1 VPIVRSPLAALAA
14 LAVVSLATLGA
25 CRRPPPAR
33 HLLLV
38 TLDTFRADR
47 VGAYGH
53 PGGLTPNL
61 DALANAGTRFDAAW
75 AAVPLTLP
83 SHTTMLTG
91 LEPPAHGLRQNGSG
105 KLPETTATLATA
117 LAASGARSAAF
128 VSAFVLN
135 HRFGLARGFAV
146 YDDEIAQRP
155 GRPAGME
162 AQRPGRETVDRALAW
177 LAANGGAGERL
188 FLWVHLFDAHAPY
201 EPPEPWAS
209 SLADAYDGEI
219 AETDAQLGRLLAA
232 FDAAGLSES
241 TLVVVAGDH
250 GEALGEH
257 GERSHGLLLYEP
269 TLRVPWIVRGPA
281 VRPAAVVRT
290 PVALVDLAPTVLELL
305 ALPPLPAAGERAGR
319 SVAASLRRGTEPPA
333 ADLYAETE
341 YPRLLGWAPLAA
353 LRRGAAKLVL
363 GPEPEL
369 FDLASDPGETTNRV
383 DVDRRAVS
391 AMKARLDELRRGALD
406 LASAPLDEEARRS
419 LAALGYLGGA
429 PVERAAGEAR
439 DPRRMAPL
447 FERLETARNAMDA
460 GRLEE
465 AAAELARLVEADPGN
480 PVFRGT
486 RAAALGRLGAKGLAV
501 DELRRSLTGGPGD
514 LQTLYDLAL
523 AMHDAGLRRDAE
535 ATLAELL
542 RRDPLHAEAWNARG
556 LLALERGDVGAAAA
570 AFERSLELDAGNANA
585 ANNLGN
591 AWRAAGRAG
600 DAERALRRAIAL
612 APDWADPLNGLGA
625 LEVAR
630 GRTAAGLDL
639 FERALALDP
648 RRHEIRLN
656 RAIALDTLGRRTEAA
671 AAYREFLAVT
681 AREPSY
687 GPQREAARALL
698 SRLGG

>member
-1 VPIVRSPLAALAA
+1 MVLLALA
-14 LAVVSLATLGA
+14 A
-25 CRRPPPAR
+25 CRRPAPPR

-53 PGGLTPNL
+53 AGGLTPHL
-61 DALANAGTRFDAAW
+61 DALAAAGARFDAVW
-75 AAVPLTLP
+75 SPVPLTLP
-83 SHTTMLTG
+83 AHATMLTG
-91 LEPPAHGLRQNGSG
+91 LLPPEHGLRQNGNG
-105 KLPETTATLATA
+105 VLPESTATLATA
-117 LAASGARSAAF
+117 LAAGGARTAAF

-135 HRFGLARGFAV
+135 HRFGLSRGFAV

-177 LAANGGAGERL
+177 LESNAASGERL
-188 FLWVHLFDAHAPY
+188 ALWVHLFDAHAPY
-201 EPPEPWAS
+201 EPPEPFS
-209 SLADAYDGEI
+209 SAVAEPYDGEI
-219 AETDAQLGRLLAA
+219 AEADAQLGRLLAA
-232 FDAAGLSES
+232 LDATGLAAS

-269 TLRVPWIVRGPA
+269 TLRVPWIVRGPG
-281 VRPAAVVRT
+281 VRAGAALRT
-290 PVALVDLAPTVLELL
+290 PVGLVDLAPTALELL
-305 ALPPLPAAGERAGR
+305 ALPPLPATGERAGR
-319 SVAASLRRGTEPPA
+319 SLAESLRRGSEPSA
-333 ADLYAETE
+333 VDLYAETE
-341 YPRLLGWAPLAA
+341 YPRLLGWAALAA
-353 LRRGAAKLVL
+353 LRRGSAKLVA

-369 FDLASDPGETTNRV
+369 FDLAADPGERVNRLG
-383 DVDRRAVS
+383 VDRRTFA
-391 AMKARLDELRRGALD
+391 ALKTRLDVLQRDALD
-406 LASAPLDEEARRS
+406 LAIAPIDEEASRS
-419 LAALGYLGGA
+419 LAALGYVGGA
-429 PVERAAGEAR
+429 AVERRPGEAR

-447 FERLETARNAMDA
+447 FVRLEEARNALDA
-460 GRLEE
+460 GRIEE
-465 AAAELARLVEADPGN
+465 AAAELSRLVEADPGN

-486 RAAALGRLGAKGLAV
+486 RAAALGRLGEKGLAV

-523 AMHDAGLRRDAE
+523 AMHGAGLRREAA
-535 ATLAELL
+535 ATLGELL

-556 LLALERGDVGAAAA
+556 LVALEAGELVPAVA
-570 AFERSLELDAGNANA
+570 AFERSLELDSGNANA

-591 AWRAAGRAG
+591 ALRAAGRPGA
-600 DAERALRRAIAL
+600 AERALRRAIEL

-625 LEVAR
+625 LEVGR
-630 GRTAAGLDL
+630 GRAADGLAL

-656 RAIALDTLGRRTEAA
+656 RAIALDTLGRRAAAA

-681 AREPSY
+681 ARDETSY
-687 GPQREAARALL
+687 RIQREAARGLL
-698 SRLGG
+698 ARLGG